1 MISVI
6 DTVIRI
12 KNGYMAKK
20 IEIIVPGSKI
30 TMSVLEKLI
39 SEGFITSFTREQEGI
54 EKYFKVQLKYEN
66 GKAKFT
72 DVEIVSKP
80 GQRKY
85 VKAIEI
91 PSVLNGLGT
100 AFLSTTSGILT
111 GKEAKKASLGGE
123 LLFNIW

>member
-1 MISVI
+1 MISVL

-20 IEIIVPGSKI
+20 IDVVVPGSKI
-30 TMSVLEKLI
+30 TKSVLEKLI
-39 SEGFITSFTREQEGI
+39 SEGFIASFTVEQNGI
-54 EKYFKVQLKYEN
+54 EKFFKVQLSYEN
-66 GKAKFT
+66 GKAKFA

-85 VKAIEI
+85 VKATEI

-100 AFLSTTSGILT
+100 AFLSTTSGIMT
-111 GKEAKKASLGGE
+111 GKEARKASLGGE